1 MTQMERK
8 ALLCKVLLQLA
19 QNFGGTMPETLL
31 EKWIELLAPYA
42 VQDILAAVDDVML
55 SYTYKTMPPI
65 AEIVRRLPKAQVLSL
80 EDQSALKAQQEF
92 DLVWQAVCQYGSRNE
107 PHFSDTTAAVLRS
120 LGGWQTICETW
131 KESDRHWKAQEFV
144 RLWQTYEGK
153 EYLLGTGAQGVSTGL
168 ALGAPAATAAL
179 ESPVAAGVC
188 PECHGSGWITAWR
201 EGKLTSSAFACTCNE
216 LWTGR
221 RYTRQELAADGWVFT
236 EPKRPK
242 KQASTFRQRRTQAFP
257 ALRKDFQQRIAQMEI
272 DALESAGQ
280 TRLASEKRAAL
291 QRQQEAV
298 SQAIA

>member
-1 MTQMERK
+1 MAANYNKTFEPN
-8 ALLCKVLLQLA
+8 LLRLWLR
-19 QNFGGTMPETLL
+19 
-31 EKWIELLAPYA
+31 LLAPYSAATVETA
-42 VQDILAAVDDVML
+42 VVTLIETRPYPTMPTYADLRRYLPGVKALAAEDV
-55 SYTYKTMPPI
+55 SG
-65 AEIVRRLPKAQVLSL
+65 
-80 EDQSALKAQQEF
+80 LKAQQEF
-92 DLVWQAVCQYGSRNE
+92 DQLWELIRSHGSHHE
-107 PHFSDTTAAVLRS
+107 PALQVTTAAVVRS

-179 ESPVAAGVC
+179 ESPVPVGVC
-188 PECHGSGWITAWR
+188 PDCHGSGWITAWR

-221 RYTRQELAADGWVFT
+221 RYTREELAADGWVFT

-242 KQASTFRQRRTQAFP
+242 KQTSTFRQRRTQAFP
-257 ALRKDFQQRIAQMEI
+257 ALRKDFQQRITQMEI

>member
-1 MTQMERK
+1 MAANYGKTFEPN
-8 ALLCKVLLQLA
+8 LLRLWLR
-19 QNFGGTMPETLL
+19 
-31 EKWIELLAPYA
+31 LLAPYSAATVETA
-42 VQDILAAVDDVML
+42 VVTLIETRPYPTMPTYADLRRYLPGVKALAAEDV
-55 SYTYKTMPPI
+55 SG
-65 AEIVRRLPKAQVLSL
+65 
-80 EDQSALKAQQEF
+80 LKAQQEF
-92 DLVWQAVCQYGSRNE
+92 DQLWELIRSHGSHHE
-107 PHFSDTTAAVLRS
+107 PALQVTTAAVVRS

-168 ALGAPAATAAL
+168 ALGAPEATAAL
-179 ESPVAAGVC
+179 ESPVPAGVC
-188 PECHGSGWITAWR
+188 PECHGSGWIIAWR
-201 EGKLTSSAFACTCNE
+201 EGKLTSTAFACTCNRE
-216 LWTGR
+216 CDGK
-221 RYTRQELAADGWVFT
+221 RYTREELAAAGWLFT

-242 KQASTFRQRRTQAFP
+242 KQTSTFRQRRTQAFP